1 MSLKLHY
8 SENLRIWIETKESF
22 CSKYK
27 SKLVD
32 LPRIQTP
39 SFFSMPKVY
48 ADAETNLTPSNAEIS
63 IGDANSENSPC
74 WGINGQ

>member
-1 MSLKLHY
+1 MKPRRVSVV
-8 SENLRIWIETKESF
+8 NINQ
-22 CSKYK
+22 
-27 SKLVD
+27 KLVD

-74 WGINGQ
+74 